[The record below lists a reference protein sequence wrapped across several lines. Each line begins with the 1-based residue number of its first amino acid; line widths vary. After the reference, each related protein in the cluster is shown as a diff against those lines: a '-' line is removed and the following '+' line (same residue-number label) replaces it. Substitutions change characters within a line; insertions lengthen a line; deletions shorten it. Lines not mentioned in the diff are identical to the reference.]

1 MEKDR
6 LLLCTVLLIFS
17 VPGIFT
23 NTDLGGKAFVFSKLS
38 ANSHVLL
45 KPNLDQSLRQLTL
58 CLRFFTDLTRSFSLF
73 SAASRYQ
80 DNEILLWR
88 NPHGFEVCVGGECAV
103 FIMPNPSDRSA
114 IRWRLPRKGS
124 ARGSGVKTDLMVM
137 LGLEQ
142 DSYGGCF
149 DVKQSFVGE
158 IAEVSLWDKVLTAKG
173 VNKTQ
178 LPGASKPL
186 LDWTSLKFQI
196 QGDIVIIMKKL

>member
-1 MEKDR
+1 MVGDIMEKDR

-23 NTDLGGKAFVFSKLS
+23 NTGKSSFHDLGGKAFVFSKLS

-88 NPHGFEVCVGGECAV
+88 NPHGFEVCVGDGQ
-103 FIMPNPSDRSA
+103 
-114 IRWRLPRKGS
+114 RLPRKGS

-196 QGDIVIIMKKL
+196 QGDIVTEPL